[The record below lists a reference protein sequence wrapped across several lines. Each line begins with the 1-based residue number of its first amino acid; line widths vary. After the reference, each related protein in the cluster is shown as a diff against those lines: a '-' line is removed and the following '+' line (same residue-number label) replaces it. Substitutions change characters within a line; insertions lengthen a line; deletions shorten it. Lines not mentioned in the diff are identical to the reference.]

1 MKKNIRF
8 IIYLFGVAMLALV
21 YYPLKGALSTGLFV
35 TVVISYLL
43 ALRLLGEY
51 IQKRVARKTEQISK

>member
-1 MKKNIRF
+1 
-8 IIYLFGVAMLALV
+8 MLALV

-51 IQKRVARKTEQISK
+51 IQKRVGQKTEQKTK